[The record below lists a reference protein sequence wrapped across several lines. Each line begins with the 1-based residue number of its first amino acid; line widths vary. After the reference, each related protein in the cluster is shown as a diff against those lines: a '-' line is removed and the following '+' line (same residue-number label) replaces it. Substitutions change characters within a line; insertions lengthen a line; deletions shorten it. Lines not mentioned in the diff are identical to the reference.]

1 MPITRSKHRN
11 KPRPLL
17 TLCLALAALLFLPD
31 IAPALQV
38 HDVPGEGLRVHQMGH
53 IYYFVALLFF
63 FAYIRRSDF
72 NERSWRYLQAFCILM
87 AAWNL
92 LSCFGHIAAR
102 YVTPESLV
110 ERPLNI
116 HDRLLP
122 PLTFAK
128 WLYYVA
134 RLDNLISVP
143 ALFFLYMALRTFY
156 RQVLDDMAA
165 EAAAKKADDAIPGE
179 ERP

>member
-72 NERSWRYLQAFCILM
+72 NERSWRYFQTFCILLT
-87 AAWNL
+87 AWNL
-92 LSCFGHIAAR
+92 LSFVGHIAAL
-102 YVTPESLV
+102 YVAPADLV
-110 ERPLNI
+110 EFAINLD
-116 HDRLLP
+116 DRLLP
-122 PLTFAK
+122 PYTFAK
-128 WLYYVA
+128 CLYYLA
-134 RLDNLISVP
+134 RMESLLSVP
-143 ALFFLYMALRTFY
+143 ALFCLYMALRIFY
-156 RQVLDDMAA
+156 RQSVDDMAREA
-165 EAAAKKADDAIPGE
+165 EAAAPGRE